1 MPENTV
7 IHEETPREETPR
19 EDTPVIVKGVS
30 KSFGPQRVLQQV
42 NLEVKPG
49 ETVAVLGQSGTG
61 KSVLLRLLIRLLE
74 PDAGSIVIHGED
86 IAKLPMDKL
95 NEIRKRIGFLF
106 QQSALYDSLSVE
118 ENVAFPLRRHTK
130 MSDQERSQRVRELLE
145 SVEMEKELQKMP
157 SELSGGMQRRVG
169 LARALALNP
178 DILLFD
184 EPTSGLDP
192 IMAKEIAELINRQK
206 QQRKVTSIV
215 VTHDLRNARSFVDR
229 LVVLNEGKIVSQ
241 GTYEEL
247 ERSRDEFVVRY
258 LRDAA

>member
-1 MPENTV
+1 
-7 IHEETPREETPR
+7 
-19 EDTPVIVKGVS
+19 
-30 KSFGPQRVLQQV
+30 
-42 NLEVKPG
+42 
-49 ETVAVLGQSGTG
+49 
-61 KSVLLRLLIRLLE
+61 
-74 PDAGSIVIHGED
+74 
-86 IAKLPMDKL
+86 
-95 NEIRKRIGFLF
+95 
-106 QQSALYDSLSVE
+106 
-118 ENVAFPLRRHTK
+118 
-130 MSDQERSQRVRELLE
+130 
-145 SVEMEKELQKMP
+145 MP

-169 LARALALNP
+169 LARALALDP
-178 DILLFD
+178 SILLFD

-215 VTHDLRNARSFVDR
+215 VTHDLHNARSFADR